1 MCRIWVTSM
10 TSSLI
15 AHPTVGHG
23 MSISPFEMLN
33 PAEKPMPNHLNDA
46 EMPRIIAAVFE
57 NDTMTMRLASHTNHR
72 VTLTNGQNRRHFK
85 SHVLTRLHS
94 FDRHGSM
101 PLPWST
107 YPDKVDLSQ
116 SHHLTPIPVSITF
129 DDDVNTLHEA

>member
-1 MCRIWVTSM
+1 MSRIRVASM
-10 TSSLI
+10 TASLI
-15 AHPTVGHG
+15 AHPTIGHG
-23 MSISPFEMLN
+23 MSISPFEMFY
-33 PAEKPMPNHLNDA
+33 PAEKPPSDHLNDA

-57 NDTMTMRLASHTNHR
+57 YDTMTMRLAGYTDYR
-72 VTLTNGQNRRHFK
+72 VTLSNSQDSRHLK

>member
-33 PAEKPMPNHLNDA
+33 PAEKPLPNHLNDA

-57 NDTMTMRLASHTNHR
+57 YDTMTLRLAGYTDYR
-72 VTLTNGQNRRHFK
+72 VTLSNSQDSRHFE
-85 SHVLTRLHS
+85 SHVLTRPHS
-94 FDRHGSM
+94 LDRHGSV
-101 PLPWST
+101 PLPRST
-107 YPDKVDLSQ
+107 YPDKVYLRQ
-116 SHHLTPIPVSITF
+116 PHHLTPIPVSVTL
-129 DDDVNTLHEA
+129 DNDVNTLHKA